1 MNCMRC
7 GKETEEK
14 NVFCSECLEDMAKY
28 PVKPGTLI
36 HIPSRPESDS
46 RKNTRKRRELSAE
59 EQLDNAKNAVQILL
73 VTVLGLFGMVVVL
86 GLLLLLML
94 GQPSPQPEETQPP
107 MGRNYTIITPADQ

>member
-14 NVFCSECLEDMAKY
+14 NVFCPECLEDMAKY

-36 HIPSRPESDS
+36 HIPSRPEPDS
-46 RKNTRKRRELSAE
+46 RKNTRKRRELSPE
-59 EQLDNAKNAVQILL
+59 EQLDNAKDVVQVLL

-86 GLLLLLML
+86 GLLLMLLIN
-94 GQPSPQPEETQPP
+94 QPASQSEETLPP